1 MPYYL
6 HCNNNPNQFR
16 QLRSLFY
23 LGINVINAQHRKV
36 LLQDLVDAHHKPKTH
51 SEILLTQ
58 GKLFQNG
65 LMLRQSPI
73 NASHLVL
80 GLWPPHQQYLCVNFH
95 NPMHP
100 NGNGNLR

>member
-16 QLRSLFY
+16 QLQSLFY
-23 LGINVINAQHRKV
+23 LGINVINDRHRKV
-36 LLQDLVDAHHKPKTH
+36 LLQDLVDARRKLKTH

-65 LMLRQSPI
+65 LMLRQWRV
-73 NASHLVL
+73 NASHPVHWL
-80 GLWPPHQQYLCVNFH
+80 
-95 NPMHP
+95 
-100 NGNGNLR
+100 